1 MSQAFTRNSRD
12 HSNDSGFQFEF
23 NCDRCGNG
31 FRSTF
36 QTSTL
41 GVAAGLLKAAG
52 SFFGGRLHQVGYGA
66 DQVKDAL
73 RGPAWDSAFK
83 DAVTELRPKFK
94 QCTACGAW
102 VCPEVCWNHS
112 RDLCEGCA
120 PNLQEQAG
128 SIQAKVAVEQAWDK
142 ARAGDQT
149 GGVDLRTT
157 QRASST
163 ACAKCQTPLLPA
175 AKFCTGCGTP
185 VAKATFCAGCG
196 EAVGPGMKFCGGC
209 GAAQP

>member
-1 MSQAFTRNSRD
+1 MAQAFTKNFRD
-12 HSNDSGFQFEF
+12 HSNDTGFQFEF
-23 NCDRCGNG
+23 NCDHCGNG

-52 SFFGGRLHQVGYGA
+52 SLFGGRLSQAGYGA
-66 DQVKDAL
+66 DHVKDAL

-83 DAVTELRPKFK
+83 DAVEEIRPKFK
-94 QCTACGAW
+94 QCTGCGKW

-112 RDLCEGCA
+112 RDLCEECA

-128 SIQAKVAVEQAWDK
+128 SIQAKVAIEQAWDK
-142 ARAGDQT
+142 ARQADQT
-149 GGVDLRTT
+149 AGVDLATA
-157 QRASST
+157 QRASS
-163 ACAKCQTPLLPA
+163 AECSKCQAALQPG

-185 VAKATFCAGCG
+185 VAKAKFCSGCG
-196 EAVGPGMKFCGGC
+196 ASIGPGMRFCGGC